1 MRSYRR
7 QAAAHPH
14 ADSDHCAGARRQAA
28 GVIMSGVALDY
39 GGAADLS
46 LIMPVMASA
55 FDKNFGEAWT
65 EGQCFGV
72 VSMPGSHLVIAR
84 DSDAADSGVIG
95 FALSRVVV
103 DECELMLLA
112 VTPQS
117 RHAGVGRALL
127 DAVIANARTANASS
141 VFLEMRDG
149 NPAVSLYS
157 TADFVEVGRRRHY
170 YRGLSGE
177 TFDALTYRLVLT

>member
-1 MRSYRR
+1 
-7 QAAAHPH
+7 
-14 ADSDHCAGARRQAA
+14 
-28 GVIMSGVALDY
+28 MSGVVLDH
-39 GGAADLS
+39 GSAADLS

-55 FDKNFGEAWT
+55 FDKSFGEAWS

-72 VSMPGSHLVIAR
+72 VSMPGSRLIIAR

-95 FALSRVVV
+95 FALARVVV

-117 RHAGVGRALL
+117 RRAGVGRALL
-127 DAVIANARTANASS
+127 DAIIGDASAANASS

-170 YRGLSGE
+170 YRGMTGE